1 VRPGECTIFNGDGTS
16 SPSTT
21 LWFKLLPDT
30 EFIENICDNEKDVE
44 RIKTARGDGR

>member
-1 VRPGECTIFNGDGTS
+1 MIRRPSRRPGRAK
-16 SPSTT
+16 P

-44 RIKTARGDGR
+44 RIKAIAESAR